1 MGEGGVKV
9 SGKTGDFIY
18 GQPLRKMHCAQN
30 YVFNMG
36 LLFTL
41 DTYLFLFENKICL
54 YKKSLTIIR
63 YVFLFSKMKKIP
75 QLLTLMN
82 GRK

>member
-1 MGEGGVKV
+1 MEGRGQSVN
-9 SGKTGDFIY
+9 KTGGFIY

-54 YKKSLTIIR
+54 YKRVQYS
-63 YVFLFSKMKKIP
+63 FS
-75 QLLTLMN
+75 
-82 GRK
+82 